1 MTAPSVELEIAGQ
14 VKITGGT
21 PSPGRVLTDAGGGL
35 AIWSDV
41 VLSGGTTNYIAR
53 WLTATGLTT
62 GLIYDNGTNVG
73 IGTNSP
79 TTRLTIDSGIANS
92 G

>member
-1 MTAPSVELEIAGQ
+1 M
-14 VKITGGT
+14 
-21 PSPGRVLTDAGGGL
+21 LTSDATGL
-35 AIWSDV
+35 ATWSAV
-41 VLSGGTTNYIAR
+41 VLSGGTANYIAR

-79 TTRLTIDSGIANS
+79 TTRLTIDSGIPNS